1 MTTFRA
7 AFPQVRPEFYP
18 ASGAVGQSHAI
29 DSSDAIHRLIVDSLR
44 IKTGRI
50 DLVTAHPLPYEDRSP
65 GRMSGRVLR
74 DRRDDAGS

>member
-1 MTTFRA
+1 MDQR
-7 AFPQVRPEFYP
+7 QGLSGECP
-18 ASGAVGQSHAI
+18 ATV
-29 DSSDAIHRLIVDSLR
+29 VDSLR